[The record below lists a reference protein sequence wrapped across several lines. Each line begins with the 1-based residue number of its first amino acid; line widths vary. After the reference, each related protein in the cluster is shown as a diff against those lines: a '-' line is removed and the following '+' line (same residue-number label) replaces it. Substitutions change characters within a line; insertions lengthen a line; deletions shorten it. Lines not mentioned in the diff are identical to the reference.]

1 MNIFIYYYL
10 AVTYFQKHKITTKN
24 MITIT
29 KITDNNNNNSTNILK
44 NTTLST
50 NDLLKSLLHIDPI
63 FQF

>member
-1 MNIFIYYYL
+1 MNIFIYYCL
-10 AVTYFQKHKITTKN
+10 AVNYFQKHRTTTKN

-29 KITDNNNNNSTNILK
+29 KISDDNNSTNILR

-50 NDLLKSLLHIDPI
+50 NDVLKSLLHIDPT

>member
-10 AVTYFQKHKITTKN
+10 AVNYFQKHKITTKN

-29 KITDNNNNNSTNILK
+29 KITDNNNNSTNILK

>member
-1 MNIFIYYYL
+1 MNNFIYYCL
-10 AVTYFQKHKITTKN
+10 AVNYFQKHRTPTKN
-24 MITIT
+24 MITVT
-29 KITDNNNNNSTNILK
+29 KISNNNNSMSILK

>member
-1 MNIFIYYYL
+1 MNIFIYYCL
-10 AVTYFQKHKITTKN
+10 AVNYFQKHKITTKN

-29 KITDNNNNNSTNILK
+29 KITDNNSTNILK

-50 NDLLKSLLHIDPI
+50 NDLLKSLLRIDPI